1 MRKLRLS
8 FSPSGPSESLF
19 SFKILLL
26 CKPRLLYSVLKQKN
40 MSLCKGNEIAFL
52 HGVCN
57 GYNDTNDTTKNKSVF
72 SISCIPLE
80 KYFVA
85 FAFKH
90 PKAIDF
96 DLDKTKLSPM

>member
-8 FSPSGPSESLF
+8 FSPSGPTKSLF

-26 CKPRLLYSVLKQKN
+26 CKTRLLYSVLKQKN
-40 MSLCKGNEIAFL
+40 MSLSKGNEFAFL
-52 HGVCN
+52 HGVYN
-57 GYNDTNDTTKNKSVF
+57 GYNDTNDTTIF
-72 SISCIPLE
+72 CIPLE

-96 DLDKTKLSPM
+96 DLDNTKLSLM